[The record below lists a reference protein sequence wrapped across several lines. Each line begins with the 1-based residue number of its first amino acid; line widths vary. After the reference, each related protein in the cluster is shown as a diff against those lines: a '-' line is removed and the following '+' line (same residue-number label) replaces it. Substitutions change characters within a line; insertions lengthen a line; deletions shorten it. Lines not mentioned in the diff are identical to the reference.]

1 VALVVLAVLVWPST
15 LGGATSATIVAGTSM
30 EPTYHTGD
38 LALVR
43 RTDDVAVG
51 DVIVYAVPAGEPGEG
66 RHVIHRVI
74 GGDPVAGWVTQGD
87 NRDRPDIWH
96 PRRTDVVGTVRGV
109 VPQAGTWAL
118 RALSPVG
125 LGVAA
130 ALLFLWALWPRSGAG
145 DGKPAAGRRGSAAR
159 VNG

>member
-1 VALVVLAVLVWPST
+1 
-15 LGGATSATIVAGTSM
+15 M

-43 RTDDVAVG
+43 RTDDVAIG
-51 DVIVYAVPAGEPGEG
+51 DVLVYRVPAGEPGEG

-74 GGDPVAGWVTQGD
+74 GGDPVDGWVTQGD
-87 NRDRPDIWH
+87 NRDRPDLWH
-96 PRRTDVVGTVRGV
+96 PRRGDVIGTVRTV

-118 RALSPVG
+118 RALSPAG
-125 LGVAA
+125 LGAA
-130 ALLFLWALWPRSGAG
+130 AAILALWALWPRSREDRDDAEPANGGAP
-145 DGKPAAGRRGSAAR
+145 DR